1 MTNLPFASE
10 TLERVNSQML
20 LWALLVFAAI
30 FSVAR
35 FKPLQKHVGIGQA
48 VAVLA
53 LRLIAVAAAA
63 LLLTPVSIL
72 STRTVHQPA
81 RIAILVDASKSTN
94 TPARRDVVKNLKQ
107 TLQRRSVLIWEFSDN
122 LRPVL
127 LPNLSEAAEGN
138 ASRLS
143 AAIRTVIAS
152 TQPDELLVI
161 TDGQD
166 TEPQTDRQLLEE
178 LRKVKTRISVV
189 LLPTNLPPN
198 LRLAISP
205 TQATLFAGESVSFA
219 VKVEGYRLHGKTT
232 VQLRVWEARRLVSQA
247 TLKIVNGVAQT
258 NVTLTPDRAGWHR
271 YHFEVLPAP
280 NEVWT
285 EDNSAEA
292 VVWQAPTKLRV
303 LLATGQPNFEFKLAK
318 QAIEEEP
325 NFEWVAVSSLPNGT
339 RYQQGSP
346 KLFPASLQKLDPF
359 HVVAIIAPTPD
370 QFGVAEGRAVWQFA
384 QNGGG
389 LLVMLNELSVRS
401 NGWRFFVPEPLKIAP
416 LPAPAN
422 LRPEEGDLLGEKL
435 TNLPATDAAWAVRLQ
450 RRAFWTA
457 LQFGNEPVLV
467 WWQEGWGK
475 VAILGLDGT
484 WRWAMEAARKDEE
497 PKIHRRFWQTLIRFL
512 ADPTKGRTDEIS
524 KVKGKL
530 KTPSAPPPELTVEPT
545 PNQLRELAKA
555 TGGQILRPHEVTS
568 WVSGLKWTKSVT
580 VTTSQPL
587 SQMPL
592 PYLLLL
598 AALTAEWWLIRR
610 SGLP

>member
-1 MTNLPFASE
+1 
-10 TLERVNSQML
+10 ML
-20 LWALLVFAAI
+20 LWTLLVFAAV

-35 FKPLQKHVGIGQA
+35 FKPLQKHVGTGQA
-48 VAVLA
+48 IVVLA
-53 LRLIAVAAAA
+53 LRLIAIAAAA
-63 LLLTPVSIL
+63 LLLLPVSIS
-72 STRTVHQPA
+72 STRTVHRPTC
-81 RIAILVDASKSTN
+81 IAILVDASKSTN
-94 TPARRDVVKNLKQ
+94 TPVRREVVKSLKQ
-107 TLQRRSVLIWEFSDN
+107 SLQHRSVLIWEFSEN
-122 LRPVL
+122 LRPVS
-127 LPNLSEAAEGN
+127 LPNLSEVAEGN

-143 AAIRTVIAS
+143 AAIRTVIAL
-152 TQPDELLVI
+152 TQPDELLVV

-166 TEPQTDRQLLEE
+166 TEPQTDKQLLEE
-178 LRKVKTRISVV
+178 LRRRKIRMSVI
-189 LLPTNLPPN
+189 LLPTNVPPN
-198 LRLAISP
+198 LRLTVSP
-205 TQATLFAGESVSFA
+205 TQATLFAGERINFA
-219 VKVEGYRLHGKTT
+219 VKVEGTRLHGKPS
-232 VQLRVWEARRLVSQA
+232 VQLRVWEARKLVSQA
-247 TLKIVNGVAQT
+247 SLKIVGGVAQT
-258 NVTLTPDRAGWHR
+258 TVTLTPDRAGWHR
-271 YHFEVLPAP
+271 YRFEVLPAP

-292 VVWQAPTKLRV
+292 TVWQAPTKLRV
-303 LLATGQPNFEFKLAK
+303 LLATGQPNFEFKFAK

-325 NFEWVAVSSLPNGT
+325 NFEWVAVSSLPDGT

-346 KLFPASLQKLDPF
+346 KLLPVSLSKLDPF

-370 QFGVAEGRAVWQFA
+370 QFGAAEGRAVWQFA

-587 SQMPL
+587 SQTPL

-598 AALTAEWWLIRR
+598 LALTAEWWLIRR